1 MSDSE
6 ATQQGRAGALA
17 DIPDTMK
24 ALILHGPNDFT
35 IETVPTPEPKGD
47 EVLCRVKAVAI
58 CGTDPKIIA
67 GKFPGMWPP
76 SFPALIGHEWAGEVV
91 ALSDD
96 LKASSKVAAKYAV
109 GTRVAGE
116 AHKGCGICQN
126 CMTGHYTVCLNY
138 GDNASGHRHYGFT
151 SQGAYAEY
159 IVSSV
164 KSATPFPDNL
174 TYYDA
179 AMLDS
184 AGVALHGVQRGRV
197 TTGDAVLVTGPGA
210 VGQFSFQYSRAS
222 GARMVIMIG
231 RGPRLQ
237 FAADMGAVPVD
248 YEKVDDPVA
257 KVMELTG
264 GVGVDCA
271 VECAGTQ
278 QAIDWAIAC
287 TRKAG
292 RIVMAGLPTDK
303 ITIPWGPMTLAE
315 LDVLGVRANPNTA
328 APALALMA
336 NGAVT
341 TKGIH
346 THTFP
351 LDQFGEALATFVER
365 RDGAMKVVIEP

>member
-1 MSDSE
+1 MSESE
-6 ATQQGRAGALA
+6 STRAGGAAALSE
-17 DIPDTMK
+17 IPDTMK
-24 ALILHGPNDFT
+24 ALVLHGPDDFS
-35 IETVPTPEPKGD
+35 IEEVPTPRPVGD

-58 CGTDPKIIA
+58 CGTDPKIVA

-76 SFPALIGHEWAGEVV
+76 SFPAIIGHEWAGEIV
-91 ALSDD
+91 AVSDD
-96 LKASSKVAAKYAV
+96 VKASAKVATKYAV

-116 AHKGCGICQN
+116 AHKGCGICLN

-159 IVSSV
+159 IVSSI
-164 KSATPFPDNL
+164 KSVTPLPEGL
-174 TYYDA
+174 AYAEA

-197 TTGDAVLVTGPGA
+197 ATGDSVLVTGPGA

-222 GARMVIMIG
+222 GARMVVMIG
-231 RGPRLQ
+231 RGPRLA
-237 FAADMGAVPVD
+237 FAEKMGAIGVD

-257 KVMELTG
+257 RVLELTD
-264 GVGVDCA
+264 GVGVDCT

-278 QAIDWAIAC
+278 QAIDWAIKA
-287 TRKAG
+287 TRKGG
-292 RIVMAGLPTDK
+292 RLVMNGLPTS
-303 ITIPWGPMTLAE
+303 TIEVPWGPMTLAE
-315 LDVLGVRANPNTA
+315 LDILGVRANPNTA
-328 APALALMA
+328 GPALALMA

-341 TKGIH
+341 TEGIH

-351 LDQFGEALATFVER
+351 LSEFGEALATFVER
-365 RDGAMKVVIEP
+365 RDGAMKVVLEP